1 MKKFIAKHSHI
12 LHKVGLSL
20 SFLCAIHCLAMPFI
34 LVALPF
40 AGQSFLSENSEM
52 VLIFS
57 SLILGVFILY
67 KDFKHHDSK
76 VPLLL
81 FAISFLL
88 VISHLFLHYH
98 TLLSFSSVIMA
109 VAYFRN
115 WQLHRSMCH
124 TH

>member
-1 MKKFIAKHSHI
+1 MRKFIAKHSHI

-34 LVALPF
+34 LVSLPL
-40 AGQSFLSENSEM
+40 AGQSFLSERSEM
-52 VLIFS
+52 ILIIS

-67 KDFKHHDSK
+67 KDYKHHDSK

-81 FAISFLL
+81 FAVSFLL
-88 VISHLFLHYH
+88 VLSHFFIHNH
-98 TLLSFSSVIMA
+98 VLLSFSSVIMA

-115 WQLHRSMCH
+115 WQLHRSICQ